1 MRANDTYNVL
11 FIVSGPAAPGTTIN
25 DNPFYYLSNKL
36 KGHVIGQTWNY
47 KTQKEADDYINS
59 ISPSFEKFKYHAFIT
74 PSNKGV
80 LKHLALFKN
89 YFQIGRKILKNEKID
104 LIMSYGFFTPGITAS
119 ILSKLFNIPLLVEV
133 PGVSEKAIE
142 YSDSSFKAIAKF
154 LLKFSMIIT
163 LSRARSVWLL
173 FKNQLNEKQLAGK
186 KVFISHEFAP
196 VSMFNPHHVSEK
208 IISFLGFP
216 WKLKGVDI
224 LIEAFKLVLN
234 KHPDAKLRIAG
245 YCPDKTPYFKQ
256 IKGFED
262 NITLHEA
269 MSREESVK
277 FIEATKIF
285 VLPSR
290 TEAMGRVI
298 LEAMSAQK
306 VVIGS
311 NVDGIPH
318 YIKDKE
324 NGLLFQSENVD
335 DLAKKIIT
343 LLDDNNQYEFL
354 SKNAR
359 EYVYQNLKEADFAQ
373 NFYNMVVETINNN
386 SKV

>member
-1 MRANDTYNVL
+1 
-11 FIVSGPAAPGTTIN
+11 
-25 DNPFYYLSNKL
+25 
-36 KGHVIGQTWNY
+36 
-47 KTQKEADDYINS
+47 
-59 ISPSFEKFKYHAFIT
+59 
-74 PSNKGV
+74 
-80 LKHLALFKN
+80 
-89 YFQIGRKILKNEKID
+89 
-104 LIMSYGFFTPGITAS
+104 
-119 ILSKLFNIPLLVEV
+119 
-133 PGVSEKAIE
+133 
-142 YSDSSFKAIAKF
+142 
-154 LLKFSMIIT
+154 
-163 LSRARSVWLL
+163 
-173 FKNQLNEKQLAGK
+173 
-186 KVFISHEFAP
+186 
-196 VSMFNPHHVSEK
+196 
-208 IISFLGFP
+208 
-216 WKLKGVDI
+216 
-224 LIEAFKLVLN
+224 
-234 KHPDAKLRIAG
+234 
-245 YCPDKTPYFKQ
+245 
-256 IKGFED
+256 
-262 NITLHEA
+262 